1 MLAFGVAQFG
11 SMQKVS
17 ILVFESNF
25 HMILAEKTTHDHGV
39 FILVV
44 TRTIL
49 YEFPL
54 RCYL

>member
-1 MLAFGVAQFG
+1 MPAFGVAQFG